1 MKLFTIG
8 FTKKSARRFFELI
21 RSSGARRVV
30 DVRLNNVSQL
40 AGFAKRDDL
49 AYFVDEICGMDY
61 LHLPALAPTQEM
73 LDRYKKEGG
82 DWQDYERQFL
92 DLMRQRRIEET
103 VSKEQVAYGCL
114 LCSEDKPHHCHR
126 RLVAEY
132 LKEHWGDVDIVH
144 LT

>member
-8 FTKKSARRFFELI
+8 FTKKPAKRFFDLL
-21 RSSGARRVV
+21 RSSGARRIV

-40 AGFAKRDDL
+40 AGFAKKDDL
-49 AYFVDEICGMDY
+49 AYFAKEICGMDY

-82 DWQDYERQFL
+82 EWQDYERQFL
-92 DLMRQRRIEET
+92 DLMRQRRIEGT
-103 VSKEQVAYGCL
+103 ISKEAIADGCL

-132 LKEHWGDVDIVH
+132 LKEQWGDVDIVH

>member
-1 MKLFTIG
+1 MRLFTIG
-8 FTKKSARRFFELI
+8 FTKKSARRFFELL
-21 RSSGARRVV
+21 RSSGARRIV

-40 AGFAKRDDL
+40 AGFAKKDDL
-49 AYFVDEICGMDY
+49 AYFAKEVCGMDY
-61 LHLPALAPTQEM
+61 LHLPALAPTKEM
-73 LDRYKKEGG
+73 LDRYKKDGG

-92 DLMRQRRIEET
+92 DLMRERRIEEKI
-103 VSKEQVAYGCL
+103 SKEAVADGCL

-132 LKEHWGDVDIVH
+132 LKEHWGNVDIVH